1 MQLSS
6 QAKYGLYLIITAIV
20 FVGLYVISSYNYLFF
35 HSIVEIFSVII
46 IFGIFEIAWNSRH
59 IMNNNFLL
67 FIAVAFLFVG
77 CLDLFHTLAYAGL
90 GVFPEYGPNLAT
102 QLWIAMR
109 YLLSFSLLI
118 SLFFTKRKFHLPI
131 MSGIYGV
138 ITSLILISVFYW
150 ENFPQA
156 FVEGVGLTA
165 FKVNSEYF
173 ISFIFVCTIGLMIRK
188 RNEFNDSTFKL
199 LVFSISLAIASE
211 MAFTLYND
219 VYGIA
224 NVAGHLINFASFYVI
239 YRALIENGLKK
250 PYHLLFHNLKQ
261 KEELL
266 SKRTEELTTLN
277 EHLLEENNEREKAQE
292 ALKISEKNAR
302 ERAEELEKT
311 QIELKEKAAEVQKY
325 ANHMEKLA
333 EKRAAKLRNSER
345 LATIGATAGMIG
357 HDIRNPLQGI
367 DGAIY
372 LAKDI
377 VESSSAKNSEKNE
390 LLDYLDMINDQVS
403 YIDRMVMDL
412 QTFAKESRPQLKE
425 TNIHRLII
433 EALSMVKNPD
443 NVEINEIE
451 GGNFTVKLD
460 PEQMKRVF
468 INLINNA
475 FQAMSKGGELKI
487 KISKTLSHLQID
499 FEDTGEGMP
508 DEIKTKIFSPL
519 FTTKSKG
526 QGFGLAVCKKLV
538 EAHGG
543 EITVRSELEKGTTFT
558 ITLPIRT
565 ENRKF
570 AKGK

>member
-1 MQLSS
+1 MQIGSH
-6 QAKYGLYLIITAIV
+6 AKYGLYVVMTAIV
-20 FVGLYVISSYNYLFF
+20 FVGLYVISSYNYLLF
-35 HSIVEIFSVII
+35 HSIVEIFSVIV

-59 IMNNNFLL
+59 IMNNNFFL

-90 GVFPEYGPNLAT
+90 GVFPEHGPNLAT

-109 YLLSFSLLI
+109 YLLSFSFLI
-118 SLFFTKRKFHLPI
+118 SLFFTKRKFSLPL
-131 MSGIYGV
+131 MGGIYGV
-138 ITSLILISVFYW
+138 VTSLILISVFYW

-173 ISFIFVCTIGLMIRK
+173 ISFILLCTIGLMIRK
-188 RNEFNDSTFKL
+188 RNEFSDSTFKL
-199 LVFSISLAIASE
+199 LVFSLSLAIASE
-211 MAFTLYND
+211 MAFTLYID

-266 SKRTEELTTLN
+266 SKRSEELIKVN
-277 EHLLEENNEREKAQE
+277 EHLLEENKERKKTQE

-302 ERAEELEKT
+302 ERAEELGKT
-311 QIELKEKAAEVQKY
+311 QIKLKEKAAEVQKY
-325 ANHMEKLA
+325 ADHMEKLA
-333 EKRAAKLRNSER
+333 EKRAAKLRASEK

-377 VESSSAKNSEKNE
+377 IESSFANNSEKDE
-390 LLDYLDMINDQVS
+390 LLHYLDMINDQVS
-403 YIDRMVMDL
+403 YIDRMVIDL
-412 QTFAKESRPQLKE
+412 QTFAKESPPQLKE
-425 TNIHRLII
+425 TDIQRLIA
-433 EALSMVKNPD
+433 ETLSMVKIPE
-443 NVEINEIE
+443 NVKINEIE
-451 GGNFTVKLD
+451 GDNFKTEVD

-468 INLINNA
+468 VNLINNS
-475 FQAMSKGGELKI
+475 FQAMPNGGELRI
-487 KISKTLSHLQID
+487 KLSKGPTYLKID
-499 FEDTGEGMP
+499 FEDTGVGIPE
-508 DEIKTKIFSPL
+508 EIKTKIFSPL

-543 EITVRSELEKGTTFT
+543 TITVRSKLEKGTTFT
-558 ITLPIRT
+558 ITLPIRQET
-565 ENRKF
+565 EN
-570 AKGK
+570 

>member
-1 MQLSS
+1 MQIGS
-6 QAKYGLYLIITAIV
+6 QAKYGLYVVMTAFV
-20 FVGLYVISSYNYLFF
+20 FVGLYVISSYNYLLF
-35 HSIVEIFSVII
+35 HSIVEIFSLIV

-59 IMNNNFLL
+59 IMNNNFFL

-77 CLDLFHTLAYAGL
+77 CLDLFHTLTYAGL
-90 GVFPEYGPNLAT
+90 GVFPEHGPNLPT

-109 YLLSFSLLI
+109 YLLSFSFLI
-118 SLFFTKRKFHLPI
+118 SLFFTKRKFPLPL
-131 MSGIYGV
+131 MGGIYGV

-165 FKVNSEYF
+165 FKINSEYL
-173 ISFIFVCTIGLMIRK
+173 ISFIFLCTIGLMIRK
-188 RNEFNDSTFKL
+188 RNEFSDNTFKL

-211 MAFTLYND
+211 MAFTLYID

-224 NVAGHLINFASFYVI
+224 NVAAHLINFASFYVI

-266 SKRTEELTTLN
+266 SKRSEELIKVN
-277 EHLLEENNEREKAQE
+277 DHLLEENNERKKTQE

-311 QIELKEKAAEVQKY
+311 QIKLKEKAAAVRKY

-333 EKRAAKLRNSER
+333 EKRAAKLRASEK

-377 VESSSAKNSEKNE
+377 VESSFANNSEKDE
-390 LLDYLDMINDQVS
+390 LLHYLDMINDQVS
-403 YIDRMVMDL
+403 YIDRMVIDL
-412 QTFAKESRPQLKE
+412 QTFAKESPPQLKE
-425 TNIHRLII
+425 TDIQRLIV
-433 EALSMVKNPD
+433 ETLSMMKIPENVK
-443 NVEINEIE
+443 INEIE
-451 GGNFTVKLD
+451 GDNFKTKID

-468 INLINNA
+468 INLINNS
-475 FQAMSKGGELKI
+475 FQAMPNGGELRI
-487 KISKTLSHLQID
+487 KLSEEPTHLQID
-499 FEDTGEGMP
+499 FEDTGIGIPE
-508 DEIKTKIFSPL
+508 ENKTKIFSPL

-543 EITVRSELEKGTTFT
+543 TITVKSKLEKGTTFT
-558 ITLPIRT
+558 ITLPIRQET
-565 ENRKF
+565 EN
-570 AKGK
+570 